1 MRRIIT
7 LLVLMIFVFNTNL
20 SAKFVEKTTAEKVAV
35 NFLFE
40 KTNTFKTATPINN
53 FTIEETYLS
62 GNSVWVVNFEQGW
75 VLVAADDAMV
85 PVIGYNYE
93 NNFLPVEKQDQS
105 FQSWMQYF
113 ADQVNYIHENNLVAT
128 ETIVSEW
135 EKYETGN
142 PEELLARNTRD
153 EVAPLTT
160 SLWDQPNP
168 YNLMCPVDPA
178 GPGGHAL
185 VGCVA
190 TTMSQLMYYWR
201 YPLQGTGQHSYYE
214 SPYGTISANFGA
226 STYDWNAMKNSIDA
240 NNPWEIAEIS
250 FQTGVSVDMG
260 YGPDASGAY
269 TEDVPYALKTYFKYG
284 NSVQMLKK
292 NNYTTSVWESMM
304 QGELNI
310 SHPLYYSGQSTDG
323 GHAFVC
329 DGYQGTNYYH
339 FNFGWSGSQ
348 NGYYTLQDVN
358 GFYSDQRMVRNIV
371 PGDANYPYIANGE
384 YNLLASSGSFSDGS
398 GPAAN
403 YPSGMDASWL
413 ISPQNEMDSISSIT
427 LNFIQF
433 ATSSNDYVKVY
444 AGPTTG
450 GQLLGSF
457 SGNNLP
463 NSITYPG
470 NQMLITFSSGGS
482 NEGFLIEYT
491 TTRPSWCTGTQAFT
505 EPSGTITDGS
515 GDFYYNNG
523 SACMFMINNPEAVK
537 ITLEFTEMNT
547 EAGKDI
553 ITIYDVNSNV
563 LATYSGNEIP
573 EPLEVNKNLVL
584 IAWSTNSTI
593 NGPGWALNYMIDGV
607 GINELAYENL
617 QVYPNPVTNELN
629 VKFNLEKS
637 SALTVRI
644 INMSG
649 QIVREETTQSFS
661 GEFKSSF
668 DLSNEAKGVY
678 LLSIISDKGKVDKK
692 IIVK

>member
-7 LLVLMIFVFNTNL
+7 LLVLLILVFNIDL
-20 SAKFVEKTTAEKVAV
+20 SAKFVEKTAAEKVAI

-40 KTNTFKTATPINN
+40 KTNTFKSATPINS
-53 FTIEETYLS
+53 FKIKETYLTE
-62 GNSVWVVNFEQGW
+62 NSVWVVNFEQGW

-93 NNFLPVEKQDQS
+93 NNFLPVENQEQS

-113 ADQVNYIHENNLVAT
+113 ADQVNYIQENNIVAT
-128 ETIVSEW
+128 EAIASEW
-135 EKYETGN
+135 KKYETEN
-142 PEELLARNTRD
+142 PEMLLTRNTLD

-178 GPGGHAL
+178 GPGGHVL

-190 TTMSQLMYYWR
+190 TTMSQIMYYWR
-201 YPLQGTGQHSYYE
+201 YPEQGIGQHSYYE
-214 SPYGTISANFGA
+214 SPYGTISANFGE
-226 STYDWNAMKNSIDA
+226 STYDWNAMKNSIDS

-250 FQTGVSVDMG
+250 FQTGVSVNMG
-260 YGPDASGAY
+260 YGPEASGAY
-269 TEDVPYALKTYFKYG
+269 SDDVPYALKAYFNYA
-284 NSVQMLKK
+284 NSAQMLKK
-292 NNYTTSVWESMM
+292 SSYTTSVWENMM
-304 QGELNI
+304 QGDLNI
-310 SHPLYYSGQSTDG
+310 SRPLYYSGQSTEG

-329 DGYQGTNYYH
+329 DGYQGSNYYH

-358 GFYSDQRMVRNIV
+358 GFYSDQRMVRNIF
-371 PGDANYPYIANGE
+371 PADANYPYIADGE
-384 YNLLASSGSFSDGS
+384 YNLLASSGSFTDGS
-398 GPAAN
+398 GPASN

-413 ISPQNEMDSISSIT
+413 VSPQNEEDSISSIT
-427 LNFIQF
+427 LKFIEF
-433 ATSSNDYVKVY
+433 NTSSNDYVKVY
-444 AGPTTG
+444 AGTTTSG
-450 GQLLGSF
+450 ELLGSF
-457 SGNNLP
+457 SGNSLP

-470 NQMLITFSSGGS
+470 NQVLVTFSSSGS

-491 TTRPSWCTGTQAFT
+491 TTRPAWCTGTQTFT

-515 GDFYYNNG
+515 GGFYYNNG
-523 SACMFMINNPEAVK
+523 TACMFMINHPEAVK
-537 ITLEFTEMNT
+537 ITLEFTELDT
-547 EAGKDI
+547 EDGKDNI
-553 ITIYDVNSNV
+553 QVYDVSGNL

-573 EPLEVNKNLVL
+573 DPLEVDANLVL
-584 IAWSTNSTI
+584 IAWSTNANI
-593 NGPGWALNYMIDGV
+593 NGAGWSLNYMIDGV
-607 GINELAYENL
+607 GINDLAYENL

-649 QIVREETTQSFS
+649 QIVREETAQSFS

-692 IIVK
+692 VIVK